1 MAKYTAEA
9 YEWGGGQIAIY
20 ALGEGLVPAF
30 STLHVYPEQ
39 AAADFAAIHNG
50 SDPVEDG
57 WDGDDH
63 LDYKDENPHDLIAD
77 SFYYDGADS
86 DMIVKEFNSLGYSG
100 RELASSVCGD
110 ED

>member
-1 MAKYTAEA
+1 MDGGVGGAERKPGGLGRARPRQERPKGAAHRRGRRDERRRTMAKYTAEA

-57 WDGDDH
+57 
-63 LDYKDENPHDLIAD
+63 
-77 SFYYDGADS
+77 
-86 DMIVKEFNSLGYSG
+86 
-100 RELASSVCGD
+100 
-110 ED
+110 